1 MSTFKVGD
9 LVQTTKGDRYRQ
21 PEARHDVWEV
31 TKADIYWS
39 DYRAVIC
46 KKVLHVSAASKDEI
60 HHCFRLK
67 TDGRSSTLLE
77 KNLILFKGPLPE
89 EC

>member
-1 MSTFKVGD
+1 
-9 LVQTTKGDRYRQ
+9 
-21 PEARHDVWEV
+21 
-31 TKADIYWS
+31 
-39 DYRAVIC
+39 
-46 KKVLHVSAASKDEI
+46 VLHVSAASKDEI